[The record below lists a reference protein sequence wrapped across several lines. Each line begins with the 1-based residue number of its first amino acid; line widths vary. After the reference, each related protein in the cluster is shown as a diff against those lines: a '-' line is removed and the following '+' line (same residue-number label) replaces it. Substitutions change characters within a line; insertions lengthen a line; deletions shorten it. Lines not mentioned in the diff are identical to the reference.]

1 MTMPCG
7 QPRLWLSE
15 PEFVRREEVEEGTG
29 DGVLDLEEKVA
40 EGLELVE
47 NVPVALHAQEGRRS
61 PRTPDISKMRQKIAT
76 GLRVQRQS
84 LISRRFDAFK
94 AWAVRTAPLHG
105 DIDGA
110 RRGGEHR
117 HAHVGGPRAL
127 GQASPAPSEATTCN
141 ARTPR
146 SFRAAC
152 RST

>member
-1 MTMPCG
+1 MEEPKKSETLLDKPGGILGVGCLIIISIAG
-7 QPRLWLSE
+7 IIALSFSWLGHE
-15 PEFVRREEVEEGTG
+15 MLKANADPE
-29 DGVLDLEEKVA
+29 
-40 EGLELVE
+40 
-47 NVPVALHAQEGRRS
+47 
-61 PRTPDISKMRQKIAT
+61 MRQKIAT

-152 RST
+152 QST